1 MNDLILS
8 QMRQR
13 LEILYQM
20 VDELERGGGGGGGS
34 DDSYTKAQTDT
45 LLSYKADKSTT
56 YTKSQTDNLL
66 SAKAN
71 KSTTYTKTEVDT
83 ALAEKANASTTYTK
97 TEVNT
102 ALAAKADKTNT
113 YTKTQTDNLLNLK
126 ANTSYVNTVKDTAD
140 TANTLAVDNRAAL
153 VEFVDEGAKNALNH
167 TAYTRTVNGVN
178 YTVNNDR
185 TITATSNGTNTQSLL
200 YLVQN
205 YTGLPAGR
213 YVLSGCSGGS
223 STTYDLRVKVGN
235 TTYIN
240 YDGGTEFTY
249 NGTDSF
255 EASIVVRAN
264 KTLNITFKPMVCL
277 KALWDISQE
286 YQPYRPNYQTLCDT
300 NEYIT
305 GTGTELASNANL
317 NDYNYVCKMYSPS
330 GTVSAT
336 LVNTPWTTSGFQ
348 LITIQFMTPSSYI
361 QFLIPNTTSG
371 KWYRRRYTSGAW
383 GNWIEY
389 DGTVMA

>member
-34 DDSYTKAQTDT
+34 DDSYTKAQTDA
-45 LLSYKADKSTT
+45 LLNLKADKSTT
-56 YTKSQTDNLL
+56 YTKTQTDNLL

-102 ALAAKADKTNT
+102 ALAAKADKTDT
-113 YTKTQTDNLLNLK
+113 YTKTQTDTLLNAK
-126 ANTSYVNTVKDTAD
+126 ANTSYVNEVKDTAD
-140 TANTLAVDNRAAL
+140 TANTLAVDNRLAL
-153 VEFVDEGAKNALNH
+153 INLIDESAKNALNH
-167 TAYTRTVNGVN
+167 TAYTRTVNGVT
-178 YTVNNDR
+178 YTVNADR
-185 TITATSNGTNTQSLL
+185 TITVTSDGTNTQSLL

-213 YVLSGCSGGS
+213 YVLSGCPSGS
-223 STTYDLRVKVGN
+223 TTTYDLRVKVGN

-240 YDGGTEFTY
+240 YNSGTEFIY

-255 EASIVVRAN
+255 ESTIVVRAN

-277 KALWDISQE
+277 KAAWDISQE
-286 YQPYRPNYQTLCDT
+286 YQPYRPTYQ
-300 NEYIT
+300 
-305 GTGTELASNANL
+305 ELVEMVEAL
-317 NDYNYVCKMYSPS
+317 QP
-330 GTVSAT
+330 
-336 LVNTPWTTSGFQ
+336 TT
-348 LITIQFMTPSSYI
+348 
-361 QFLIPNTTSG
+361 
-371 KWYRRRYTSGAW
+371 
-383 GNWIEY
+383 
-389 DGTVMA
+389 

>member
-20 VDELERGGGGGGGS
+20 VDELEKGGGGGS

-56 YTKSQTDNLL
+56 YTKTQTDNLL
-66 SAKAN
+66 NAKAN

-97 TEVNT
+97 T
-102 ALAAKADKTNT
+102 
-113 YTKTQTDNLLNLK
+113 QTDTLLNAK
-126 ANTSYVNTVKDTAD
+126 ANTSYVNEVKDTAD

-153 VEFVDEGAKNALNH
+153 AEFVDEGAKNALNH
-167 TAYTRTVNGVN
+167 TAYTRTVNGVT
-178 YTVNNDR
+178 YTVNDDR
-185 TITATSNGTNTQSLL
+185 TITITSNGTNTQSLL

-223 STTYDLRVKVGN
+223 TTKYDLRVKVGN
-235 TTYIN
+235 STYIN
-240 YDGGTEFTY
+240 YNNGTEFTY

-255 EASIVVRAN
+255 EASIVVRAGQ
-264 KTLNITFKPMVCL
+264 TLNITMKPMVCL
-277 KALWDISQE
+277 KALWDVSQE

-305 GTGTELASNANL
+305 GTGSELAENANL
-317 NDYNYVCKMYSPS
+317 NDYNYVCKMYSPT
-330 GTVSAT
+330 GAVSAT

-348 LITIQFMTPSSYI
+348 LITIQFVTAASYM
-361 QFLIPNTTSG
+361 QFLLPNTTSG

-383 GNWIEY
+383 SSWIEY
-389 DGTVMA
+389 DGTALP

>member
-20 VDELERGGGGGGGS
+20 VDELEKGGGGGGS

-45 LLSYKADKSTT
+45 LLSFKADKSTT

-66 SAKAN
+66 NAKAN

-97 TEVNT
+97 TQTDTLLN
-102 ALAAKADKTNT
+102 AKADKTDT
-113 YTKTQTDNLLNLK
+113 YTKTQTNNLLNLK

-140 TANTLAVDNRAAL
+140 TANALAVDNRAAL
-153 VEFVDEGAKNALNH
+153 VEFVDDGAKNVLNH
-167 TAYTRTVNGVN
+167 TAYTRTVNGVT
-178 YTVNNDR
+178 YTVNEDR
-185 TITATSNGTNTQSLL
+185 TITITSNGTNTQSLL

-205 YTGLPAGR
+205 YKLPAGR
-213 YVLSGCSGGS
+213 YVLSGCTGGS
-223 STTYDLRVKVGN
+223 TTKYDLRIRVGGSAF
-235 TTYIN
+235 YLN

-255 EASIVVRAN
+255 EASIVVRAGQ
-264 KTLNITFKPMVCL
+264 KVNITMKPMICL
-277 KALWDISQE
+277 KALWDVSQE

-330 GTVSAT
+330 GAVSAT

-348 LITIQFMTPSSYI
+348 LITIQFITPSSYM
-361 QFLIPNTTSG
+361 QFLLPNTTSG
-371 KWYRRRYTSGAW
+371 KWYRRRYTSGTW
-383 GNWIEY
+383 GDWIEY
-389 DGTVMA
+389 DGTVLT